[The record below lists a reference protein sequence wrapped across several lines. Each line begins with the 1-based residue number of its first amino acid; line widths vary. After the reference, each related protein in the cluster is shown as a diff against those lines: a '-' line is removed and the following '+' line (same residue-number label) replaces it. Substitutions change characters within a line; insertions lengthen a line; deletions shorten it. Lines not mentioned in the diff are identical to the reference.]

1 MTLENANTPHK
12 TSPLEEFQS
21 ENILKVRSDLKHLF
35 DNTLKGDELLEAVIE
50 RLQRYAIEELHETE
64 RANFRRYKSPH
75 MLGTIRET
83 VSEELTG
90 WLSHFISD
98 AHREFIVHCHARGL
112 PTAEAVSTLVQEDK
126 TLSRLAQPDVMG
138 TSNLRRALVT
148 RLAYLKPGT
157 ARWPEKKYGALWREA
172 REKHKRDIR
181 DSPLTS
187 PMEQTALLAK
197 HVDYINELLY
207 DKNHDVKDV
216 QVLTDSLIKTVEAL
230 QKLAAIEQQ
239 VPPNDS
245 RTQLVAVLER
255 LTLALDTPEQF
266 ALDSDT
272 EPLLEVLEQLTLAL
286 KSSDRKAIAD
296 KTESI
301 PADTGQDKPERT
313 DSAWFV
319 GKPINQRT
327 YAFSLEVPLMDPLDS
342 RNFHSKFHS
351 SLHSNFDEKCLKP
364 NRDKGL

>member
-1 MTLENANTPHK
+1 MTVENANTPRK
-12 TSPLEEFQS
+12 TSPLEEFVS
-21 ENILKVRSDLKHLF
+21 EKTLKVRSDLKHLF
-35 DNTLKGDELLEAVIE
+35 DNTSDGDELLEAVIE
-50 RLQRYAIEELHETE
+50 RLQRYAIEELHETD

-90 WLSHFISD
+90 WLSNFISD
-98 AHREFIVHCHARGL
+98 AHREFIVHCHARGI
-112 PTAEAVSTLVQEDK
+112 PTAEAVSTLLQEDK

-172 REKHKRDIR
+172 REQHKRDIR

-187 PMEQTALLAK
+187 PMEQSALLAK
-197 HVDYINELLY
+197 HVDYISEMLDDY
-207 DKNHDVKDV
+207 NHNAKDV
-216 QVLTDSLIKTVEAL
+216 QSLTDSLIKTVEAL
-230 QKLAAIEQQ
+230 QKLSAIQQQ
-239 VPPNDS
+239 VPPNYS

-266 ALDSDT
+266 ALDGDT
-272 EPLLEVLEQLTLAL
+272 EPLLEVLERLTLAL
-286 KSSDRKAIAD
+286 KSSEHKAITD

-301 PADTGQDKPERT
+301 PTDTDQGNPARS
-313 DSAWFV
+313 DS
-319 GKPINQRT
+319 
-327 YAFSLEVPLMDPLDS
+327 D
-342 RNFHSKFHS
+342 
-351 SLHSNFDEKCLKP
+351 
-364 NRDKGL
+364 